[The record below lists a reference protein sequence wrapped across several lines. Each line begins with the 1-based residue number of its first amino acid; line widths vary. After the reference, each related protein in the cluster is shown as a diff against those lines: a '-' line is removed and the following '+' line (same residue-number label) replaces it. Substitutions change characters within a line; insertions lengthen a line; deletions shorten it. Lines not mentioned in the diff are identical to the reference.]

1 MNKNDKKAI
10 FIGECMIELNGDI
23 SSLGTLNSNMQVN
36 FGGDTYNSAV
46 YFNRLTDHKTNTFY
60 CTALSND
67 NFSKKMIL
75 RFKNE
80 ELNCKYI
87 RTDGTTPPGLY
98 SIEIDE
104 RGERSFSYW
113 RNQSPSK
120 KIFTGD
126 KINLQ
131 IPEPKEASLK
141 PYDFKL
147 EIVYEDDDLLVINK
161 PAGIIMHPGAGNYD
175 ETIVNALMHYNKDS
189 LSTIGD
195 ELRPG
200 IVHRIDKDTSGLI
213 VIAKNNTTHEN
224 LSHQFSEHTITRVY
238 QLLIWGKLRPSSGK
252 IDTFIT
258 RSSKNRQMM
267 EVSSSKG
274 KRAITNY
281 KTIEIFENDKTPTL
295 SLVECRLETGRTHQ
309 IRVHMT
315 HMGNSIMGDGKYKK
329 KYKKLKNI
337 DASLENLIYKLDRQF
352 LHAQTLGFI
361 HPKTNDEM
369 TFTSILPQELENI
382 LVLLRNTDK

>member
-1 MNKNDKKAI
+1 MEKNINLIVKSDENNLRVDVFINKRETLISRTRIKNLILKEKLK
-10 FIGECMIELNGDI
+10 LN
-23 SSLGTLNSNMQVN
+23 
-36 FGGDTYNSAV
+36 
-46 YFNRLTDHKTNTFY
+46 
-60 CTALSND
+60 
-67 NFSKKMIL
+67 
-75 RFKNE
+75 NE
-80 ELNCKYI
+80 IIN
-87 RTDGTTPPGLY
+87 
-98 SIEIDE
+98 
-104 RGERSFSYW
+104 
-113 RNQSPSK
+113 SPSK
-120 KIFTGD
+120 KISAGD
-126 KINLQ
+126 RIVLQ
-131 IPEPKEASLK
+131 IPEPEEASLK

-147 EIVYEDDDLLVINK
+147 EIVHEDEDLLIINK

-175 ETIVNALMHYNKDS
+175 QTLVNALMHYNKDN

-195 ELRPG
+195 KLRPG

-213 VIAKNNTTHEN
+213 IIAKNNETHEN
-224 LSHQFSEHTITRVY
+224 LSIQFSEHTITRTY

-281 KTIEIFENDKTPTL
+281 KTLEIFENDKTPTL

-337 DASLENLIYKLDRQF
+337 DTNLENLIYKLDRQF
-352 LHAQTLGFI
+352 LHAKTLGFI
-361 HPKTNDEM
+361 HPKTNEEM
-369 TFTSILPQELENI
+369 TFSSILPQELENI
-382 LVLLRNTDK
+382 LKLLRNTNK